1 MVNSAETFSGAT
13 DSLAIDCSRPVFT
26 DAIAIGGNNNTLKLH
41 GLPNEMEA
49 LLVIFSYL
57 LGSVPSGLII
67 GKLSGLDV
75 RKAGSGNI
83 GATNVAR
90 LLGKTGGLLT
100 LVGDTAKGFIP
111 VLVVQQMGFS
121 YLVTALVGVAAFLGH
136 LYPIFLKFKGGKGVA
151 TYIGLLLGVFWPG
164 MLIFCGLWLLV
175 AFASRY
181 SSLAALVASA
191 LTPFGLWLL
200 GQSEAAALFLALSI
214 LLWFMHRANVAR
226 LMNGTEGKIGARAE
240 PK

>member
-1 MVNSAETFSGAT
+1 
-13 DSLAIDCSRPVFT
+13 
-26 DAIAIGGNNNTLKLH
+26 
-41 GLPNEMEA
+41 MEA

-121 YLVTALVGVAAFLGH
+121 YSVTALVGVAAFLGH

-151 TYIGLLLGVFWPG
+151 TSFGVLLGLAPLATIILLVVFAAVAFTTRIVSLSSMVTAVAAP
-164 MLIFCGLWLLV
+164 LVLWLFYYSPTYV
-175 AFASRY
+175 IVTAFM
-181 SSLAALVASA
+181 ALMIVFRHYANIQR
-191 LTPFGLWLL
+191 LL
-200 GQSEAAALFLALSI
+200 
-214 LLWFMHRANVAR
+214 
-226 LMNGTEGKIGARAE
+226 NGTEPRFGMR
-240 PK
+240 

>member
-1 MVNSAETFSGAT
+1 
-13 DSLAIDCSRPVFT
+13 
-26 DAIAIGGNNNTLKLH
+26 
-41 GLPNEMEA
+41 MEA

-121 YLVTALVGVAAFLGH
+121 DPVTALVGVAAFLGH

-151 TYIGLLLGVFWPG
+151 TSFGVLLGLAPLATIILLVVFAAVAFTTRIVSLSSMVTAVAAP
-164 MLIFCGLWLLV
+164 LVLWLFYYSPAYV
-175 AFASRY
+175 IVTAFM
-181 SSLAALVASA
+181 ALMIVFRHYANIQR
-191 LTPFGLWLL
+191 LL
-200 GQSEAAALFLALSI
+200 
-214 LLWFMHRANVAR
+214 
-226 LMNGTEGKIGARAE
+226 NGTEPRFGTR
-240 PK
+240 

>member
-1 MVNSAETFSGAT
+1 
-13 DSLAIDCSRPVFT
+13 
-26 DAIAIGGNNNTLKLH
+26 
-41 GLPNEMEA
+41 MEA

-151 TYIGLLLGVFWPG
+151 TSFGVLLGLAPLATMILLVVFAAVAFTTRIVSLSSMVTAVAAP
-164 MLIFCGLWLLV
+164 LVLWLFYYSPTYV
-175 AFASRY
+175 IVTAFM
-181 SSLAALVASA
+181 ALMIVFRHYANIQR
-191 LTPFGLWLL
+191 LL
-200 GQSEAAALFLALSI
+200 
-214 LLWFMHRANVAR
+214 
-226 LMNGTEGKIGARAE
+226 NGTEPRFGTR
-240 PK
+240 

>member
-1 MVNSAETFSGAT
+1 
-13 DSLAIDCSRPVFT
+13 
-26 DAIAIGGNNNTLKLH
+26 
-41 GLPNEMEA
+41 MEA

-151 TYIGLLLGVFWPG
+151 TSFGVLLGLAPLATMILLVVFAAVAFTTRLVSLSSMVTAVAAP
-164 MLIFCGLWLLV
+164 LVLWLFYYSPTYV
-175 AFASRY
+175 IVTAFM
-181 SSLAALVASA
+181 ALMIVFRHYANIQR
-191 LTPFGLWLL
+191 LL
-200 GQSEAAALFLALSI
+200 
-214 LLWFMHRANVAR
+214 
-226 LMNGTEGKIGARAE
+226 NGTEPRFGTR
-240 PK
+240 

>member
-1 MVNSAETFSGAT
+1 
-13 DSLAIDCSRPVFT
+13 
-26 DAIAIGGNNNTLKLH
+26 
-41 GLPNEMEA
+41 MEA

-121 YLVTALVGVAAFLGH
+121 HPVTALVGVAAFLGH

-151 TYIGLLLGVFWPG
+151 TSFGVLLGLAPLATIILLVVFAAVAFTTRIVSLSSMVTAVAAP
-164 MLIFCGLWLLV
+164 LVLWLFYYSPTYV
-175 AFASRY
+175 IVTAFM
-181 SSLAALVASA
+181 ALMIVFRHYANIQR
-191 LTPFGLWLL
+191 LL
-200 GQSEAAALFLALSI
+200 
-214 LLWFMHRANVAR
+214 
-226 LMNGTEGKIGARAE
+226 NGTEPRFGTR
-240 PK
+240 

>member
-1 MVNSAETFSGAT
+1 
-13 DSLAIDCSRPVFT
+13 
-26 DAIAIGGNNNTLKLH
+26 
-41 GLPNEMEA
+41 MEA

-121 YLVTALVGVAAFLGH
+121 DPVTALVGAAAFLGH

-151 TYIGLLLGVFWPG
+151 TGFGVLLGLAPLATTILLV
-164 MLIFCGLWLLV
+164 IFAAVAFSTRIVSLSSMVTAIAAPLVLWL
-175 AFASRY
+175 FNY
-181 SSLAALVASA
+181 SPTYIIMAVLIAIMIVFRHYANIQR
-191 LTPFGLWLL
+191 LL
-200 GQSEAAALFLALSI
+200 
-214 LLWFMHRANVAR
+214 
-226 LMNGTEGKIGARAE
+226 NGTEPRFGNANSR
-240 PK
+240 

>member
-121 YLVTALVGVAAFLGH
+121 YSVTALVGVAAFLGH

-151 TYIGLLLGVFWPG
+151 TSFGVLLGLAPLATIILLVVFAAVAFTTRIVSLSSMVTAVAAP
-164 MLIFCGLWLLV
+164 LVLWLFYYSPTYV
-175 AFASRY
+175 IVTAFM
-181 SSLAALVASA
+181 ALMIVFRHYANIQR
-191 LTPFGLWLL
+191 LL
-200 GQSEAAALFLALSI
+200 
-214 LLWFMHRANVAR
+214 
-226 LMNGTEGKIGARAE
+226 NGTEPRFGTR
-240 PK
+240 

>member
-1 MVNSAETFSGAT
+1 
-13 DSLAIDCSRPVFT
+13 
-26 DAIAIGGNNNTLKLH
+26 
-41 GLPNEMEA
+41 MEA

-121 YLVTALVGVAAFLGH
+121 YSVTALVGVAAFLGH

-151 TYIGLLLGVFWPG
+151 TSFGVLLGLAPLATMILLVVFAAVAFTTRIVSLSSMVTAVAAP
-164 MLIFCGLWLLV
+164 LVLWLFYYSPTYV
-175 AFASRY
+175 IVTAFM
-181 SSLAALVASA
+181 ALMIV
-191 LTPFGLWLL
+191 FR
-200 GQSEAAALFLALSI
+200 
-214 LLWFMHRANVAR
+214 HYANIQR
-226 LMNGTEGKIGARAE
+226 LRNGTEPRFGMR
-240 PK
+240 

>member
-1 MVNSAETFSGAT
+1 
-13 DSLAIDCSRPVFT
+13 
-26 DAIAIGGNNNTLKLH
+26 
-41 GLPNEMEA
+41 MEA

-151 TYIGLLLGVFWPG
+151 TSFGVLLGLAPLATMILLVVFAAVAFTTRIVSLSSMVTAVAAP
-164 MLIFCGLWLLV
+164 LVLWLFYYSPTYV
-175 AFASRY
+175 IVTAFMAVMIVFRHY
-181 SSLAALVASA
+181 ANIQR
-191 LTPFGLWLL
+191 LL
-200 GQSEAAALFLALSI
+200 
-214 LLWFMHRANVAR
+214 
-226 LMNGTEGKIGARAE
+226 NGTEPRFGTR
-240 PK
+240 

>member
-1 MVNSAETFSGAT
+1 
-13 DSLAIDCSRPVFT
+13 
-26 DAIAIGGNNNTLKLH
+26 
-41 GLPNEMEA
+41 MEA

-121 YLVTALVGVAAFLGH
+121 HPVTALVGVVAFLGH

-151 TYIGLLLGVFWPG
+151 TSFGVLLGLAPLATMILLVVFAAVAFTTRIVSLSSMVTAVAAP
-164 MLIFCGLWLLV
+164 LVLWLFYYSPTYV
-175 AFASRY
+175 IVTAFM
-181 SSLAALVASA
+181 ALMIVFRHYANIQR
-191 LTPFGLWLL
+191 LL
-200 GQSEAAALFLALSI
+200 
-214 LLWFMHRANVAR
+214 
-226 LMNGTEGKIGARAE
+226 NGTEPRFGTR
-240 PK
+240 

>member
-1 MVNSAETFSGAT
+1 
-13 DSLAIDCSRPVFT
+13 
-26 DAIAIGGNNNTLKLH
+26 
-41 GLPNEMEA
+41 MEA

-100 LVGDTAKGFIP
+100 LVADTAKGFIP
-111 VLVVQQMGFS
+111 ILFAQQIGLS
-121 YLVTALVGVAAFLGH
+121 DPIAALVGVAAFLGH

-151 TYIGLLLGVFWPG
+151 TGFGVLLGLAPLAIIVLLVVFGAVAFTTRIVSLSSMITAVAAP
-164 MLIFCGLWLLV
+164 LVLWLFYYSAAYIIMA
-175 AFASRY
+175 AFMATMILFRHY
-181 SSLAALVASA
+181 ANIQR
-191 LTPFGLWLL
+191 LL
-200 GQSEAAALFLALSI
+200 
-214 LLWFMHRANVAR
+214 
-226 LMNGTEGKIGARAE
+226 NGTEPRFGTR
-240 PK
+240 

>member
-1 MVNSAETFSGAT
+1 
-13 DSLAIDCSRPVFT
+13 
-26 DAIAIGGNNNTLKLH
+26 
-41 GLPNEMEA
+41 MEA

-121 YLVTALVGVAAFLGH
+121 HPVTALVGVAAFLGH

-151 TYIGLLLGVFWPG
+151 TSFGVLLGLAPFATMILLVVFAAVAFTTRIVSLSSMVTAVAAP
-164 MLIFCGLWLLV
+164 LVLWLFYYSPTYV
-175 AFASRY
+175 IVTAFMAVMIVFRHYANIQRLLNGSEPR
-181 SSLAALVASA
+181 
-191 LTPFGLWLL
+191 FGT
-200 GQSEAAALFLALSI
+200 
-214 LLWFMHRANVAR
+214 R
-226 LMNGTEGKIGARAE
+226 
-240 PK
+240 

>member
-1 MVNSAETFSGAT
+1 
-13 DSLAIDCSRPVFT
+13 
-26 DAIAIGGNNNTLKLH
+26 
-41 GLPNEMEA
+41 MEA

-121 YLVTALVGVAAFLGH
+121 HPVTALVGVAAFLGH

-151 TYIGLLLGVFWPG
+151 TSFGVLLGLAPLATMILLVVFAAVAFTTRIVSLSSMVTAVAAP
-164 MLIFCGLWLLV
+164 LVLWLFYYSPTYV
-175 AFASRY
+175 IVTAFMAVMIVFRHY
-181 SSLAALVASA
+181 ANIQR
-191 LTPFGLWLL
+191 LL
-200 GQSEAAALFLALSI
+200 
-214 LLWFMHRANVAR
+214 
-226 LMNGTEGKIGARAE
+226 NGTEPRFGTR
-240 PK
+240 

>member
-1 MVNSAETFSGAT
+1 MSAARLIPWPLIVLDLFS
-13 DSLAIDCSRPVFT
+13 T
-26 DAIAIGGNNNTLKLH
+26 DAIAIGGDNNTLKLH
-41 GLPNEMEA
+41 GLPSEMEA

-121 YLVTALVGVAAFLGH
+121 YSVTALVGVAAFLGH

-151 TYIGLLLGVFWPG
+151 TSFGVLLGLAPLATMILLMVFAAVAFTTRIVSLSSMVTAVAAP
-164 MLIFCGLWLLV
+164 LVLWLFYYSPTYV
-175 AFASRY
+175 IVTAFMAVMIVFRHY
-181 SSLAALVASA
+181 ANIQR
-191 LTPFGLWLL
+191 LL
-200 GQSEAAALFLALSI
+200 
-214 LLWFMHRANVAR
+214 
-226 LMNGTEGKIGARAE
+226 NGTEPRFGTR
-240 PK
+240 